1 MAGDAVKSGPAF
13 GEPRSLAEQLQRA
26 VDENQ
31 CEAIINHRT
40 TAHGPGRVFVR
51 HVGDRCDDTKTTLH
65 PTLNKRLC
73 WVHRHAA
80 ENFNR
85 STALRFVEK
94 VASK

>member
-1 MAGDAVKSGPAF
+1 METRIVSGPAF

-31 CEAIINHRT
+31 CEAIVTHAQGIRPGTRCNDIN
-40 TAHGPGRVFVR
+40 
-51 HVGDRCDDTKTTLH
+51 TTLH
-65 PTLNKRLC
+65 PALGKRLC
-73 WVHRHAA
+73 FTHRHAA
-80 ENFNR
+80 DNFNR